1 MRSLK
6 LQRETAK
13 AQYKN
18 KGRDYL
24 YNDSYIS
31 IGKGNAS
38 MINMTFVFP
47 KAKSS
52 PLLSGDLSWNSDL
65 DKGVH
70 VQVIVDFETLEHF
83 IQIKITGMWTIIAFI
98 TTEVNIR
105 FMVLM
110 VVAHLLKLITW
121 MCVYQQTGKL
131 GQC

>member
-1 MRSLK
+1 
-6 LQRETAK
+6 
-13 AQYKN
+13 
-18 KGRDYL
+18 
-24 YNDSYIS
+24 
-31 IGKGNAS
+31 
-38 MINMTFVFP
+38 MTFVFP
-47 KAKSS
+47 NAKSS

-70 VQVIVDFETLEHF
+70 LQVLVDFETLEHF
-83 IQIKITGMWTIIAFI
+83 IQIKQEWTIFAFI

-121 MCVYQQTGKL
+121 MCVYQQTVKL